1 MGNLINITIKTYT
14 LTTEPLENPKEL
26 TLAVSAG
33 AQSVAGDINT
43 RHTFAHPIQM
53 MVMTAVARRDY
64 NYSQPFVLPD
74 RRSESH
80 S

>member
-1 MGNLINITIKTYT
+1 MINPINITINTYK
-14 LTTEPLENPKEL
+14 LTTEHGNPKEL

-53 MVMTAVARRDY
+53 MVMTAVVRRDY

-74 RRSESH
+74 RRSESR